1 MTKFEIV
8 SEIVTIT
15 SILIKTDR
23 EDITM
28 KRDVFIAFLNEL
40 GLRNE
45 NGNEL
50 NNVSFNKLF
59 KSLSENEIE
68 QIIEQFNEGFED
80 IHRYLMMYTSGF

>member
-8 SEIVTIT
+8 SEIVTVT

-28 KRDVFIAFLNEL
+28 KREL

-59 KSLSENEIE
+59 KSLSEDEIE